1 MRDLLR
7 GEGKGQSYERLA
19 RFVDQSGSR
28 FTGTDSLENAIDVM
42 VEELEA
48 EGFENVHTEDVTV
61 SFMGVYIILLMHKSL
76 NYADGLVPG
85 STDFR

>member
-28 FTGTDSLENAIDVM
+28 FTGTDSLERAIDVM
-42 VEELEA
+42 VDELEA

-61 SFMGVYIILLMHKSL
+61 SFMGVFIYIA
-76 NYADGLVPG
+76 NA
-85 STDFR
+85 